1 MIYYFPSFTVDGF
14 TTGCHLLGGQFVTS
28 LKSNLCTALPR
39 HNTRENNSINSYA
52 QDKIALQAS
61 IVLNWNTLVT
71 GHKHVMV

>member
-1 MIYYFPSFTVDGF
+1 MIYSFNSFTVDGF
-14 TTGCHLLGGQFVTS
+14 GCHLLGGQFVTS

-39 HNTRENNSINSYA
+39 HNTRENNSINSHA
-52 QDKIALQAS
+52 QDKIALQAR